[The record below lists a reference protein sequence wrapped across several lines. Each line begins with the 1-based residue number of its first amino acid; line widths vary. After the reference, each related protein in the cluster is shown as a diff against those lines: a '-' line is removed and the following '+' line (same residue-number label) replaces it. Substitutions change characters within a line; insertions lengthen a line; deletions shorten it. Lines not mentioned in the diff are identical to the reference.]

1 MKYQDIINL
10 PRYEIKNHKKMSIKE
25 RAAQFMPFS
34 ALNTYEDK
42 IEEASEIKENRI
54 ELSEDKQIQIEN
66 ILNNLKPNSKIA
78 VTYFNNGKYEKYTGN
93 IKKIDNIKKELIFLN
108 QKIVNLKDIISINQ

>member
-10 PRYEIKNHKKMSIKE
+10 PHYEIKNNKKMNMKE

-42 IEEASEIKENRI
+42 IEEASEIKEDRI
-54 ELSEDKQIQIEN
+54 ELSEDKQIQME
-66 ILNNLKPNSKIA
+66 
-78 VTYFNNGKYEKYTGN
+78 N
-93 IKKIDNIKKELIFLN
+93 IKKDLIFLN
-108 QKIVNLKDIISINQ
+108 KKIINLKDIISINQ